1 MKVGAVVATLKTF
14 GSSKTLLFLPV
25 NCLGYVF
32 IFDMRAEFQVDWW
45 YKTIVYN
52 AYMYMPSVS
61 L

>member
-32 IFDMRAEFQVDWW
+32 IFDMRAEFQVDW
-45 YKTIVYN
+45 
-52 AYMYMPSVS
+52 
-61 L
+61 